1 MTGWLEN
8 LWPRRIAVQIAVLIV
23 ASLAL
28 AQIVTALA
36 VLLLRPEQIP
46 GDIPGAA
53 VARLGTV
60 VRLLDAAPDP
70 ETRAALF
77 QAAQAGLPTL
87 RLAADDTMP
96 DRGRAGFLARALLA
110 RVGAEI
116 GDMDRVFVVAPETP
130 GDAEE
135 KPRIGVRL
143 KDGSVLVADMPAGPP
158 SSSLPVLQ
166 LVGTLGFI
174 AVAFA
179 IFSLWATKGLT
190 APLSRFARA
199 AERFGPDLDSTPLSE
214 NGPEEIRKAARAF
227 NLMRDRIR
235 RLVEERTRMLASVSH
250 DLRTPITRLRL
261 RAEFVEDE
269 TVRQA
274 MLRDLRLMETLTDSA
289 LSFLRDQSAREPAAA
304 VDLPALLQ
312 TICDQSGGLGHVIA
326 YEGPERL
333 VLRCRPDMLAR
344 AVTNLVDNAVK
355 YGSAATVRLTRLAGA
370 VAIEVEDD
378 GPGIPDAD
386 KPGVL
391 EPFHRGDPARTLDG
405 SGFGLG
411 LSIAR
416 AIAEAHG
423 GRLTLGDRTPR
434 GLVARIT
441 LPETGAPAE
450 PEASGT

>member
-1 MTGWLEN
+1 MRWLET

-53 VARLGTV
+53 VARLGTI
-60 VRLLDAAPDP
+60 VRLLDAAPDS
-70 ETRAALF
+70 EVRAVLF
-77 QAAQAGLPTL
+77 QAARAGFP
-87 RLAADDTMP
+87 RLHISTGDIMP
-96 DRGRAGFLARALLA
+96 EQSRVGFLARALLG
-110 RVGAEI
+110 RVGVEI
-116 GDMDRVFVVAPETP
+116 GDPNRVFLMAPERP
-130 GDAEE
+130 EDPEE
-135 KPRIGVRL
+135 PPRIGVRL
-143 KDGSVLVADMPAGPP
+143 KDGSMLVADMPAGPP
-158 SSSLPVLQ
+158 TSSLPVLQ

-174 AVAFA
+174 AVAFT
-179 IFSLWATKGLT
+179 IFSLWATRGLT

-214 NGPEEIRKAARAF
+214 SGPEEIRKAAQAF
-227 NLMRDRIR
+227 NRMRDRIR

-269 TVRQA
+269 AVRQA
-274 MLRDLRLMETLTDSA
+274 MLQDLRLMEVLTDSA
-289 LSFLRDQSAREPAAA
+289 LSFLRDQSAREPVTA

-312 TICDQSGGLGHVIA
+312 TVCDQSGGLGGSVA
-326 YEGPERL
+326 YEGPNHL
-333 VLRCRPDMLAR
+333 VLRCRPDTLAR

-355 YGSAATVRLTRLAGA
+355 YGSAATVRLTQLVDS
-370 VAIEVEDD
+370 VAIDVEDD

-386 KPGVL
+386 KPHVL
-391 EPFHRGDPARTLDG
+391 EPFYRSDPARTLDG

-423 GRLTLGDRTPR
+423 GRLMLMDRQPR
-434 GLVARIT
+434 GLVARLM
-441 LPETGAPAE
+441 LPADAGVANGGSRSEI
-450 PEASGT
+450 